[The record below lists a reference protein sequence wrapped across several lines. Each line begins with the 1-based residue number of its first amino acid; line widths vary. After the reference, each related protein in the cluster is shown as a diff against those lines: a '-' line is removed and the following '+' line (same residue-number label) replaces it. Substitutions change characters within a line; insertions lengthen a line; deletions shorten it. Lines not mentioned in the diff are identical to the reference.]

1 MSRGE
6 LGKSRGQEF
15 QAQGTAW
22 AKVLK
27 LERSQYN
34 VGRHLKKVS
43 KLIHKEQE
51 GGVWGNTENG
61 LGDHGKDFGFYSSK
75 RGSHCKLMV
84 IFI

>member
-15 QAQGTAW
+15 QAQGTAC

-34 VGRHLKKVS
+34 VGRHFKKVS

-51 GGVWGNTENG
+51 GGV
-61 LGDHGKDFGFYSSK
+61 
-75 RGSHCKLMV
+75 
-84 IFI
+84 